1 MMTTPA
7 RPWWIEV
14 EGPSLSQ
21 GDYLP
26 KCLIPLFAPD
36 YGTEEKTE
44 EVPVKEYDCIVV
56 TQSCDLEYDKAPLV
70 ALCPIY
76 PIARYE
82 HVNPKFQ
89 HKRAWERVR
98 QGRVEGLHLLASQ
111 ATPED
116 NRACLVADFRG
127 IYSLPVEYLKEHAA
141 QLGKRWRLKS
151 PYLEHFSQAFAR
163 FFMRVG
169 LPSSIP
175 PFE

>member
-1 MMTTPA
+1 MTTPTA
-7 RPWWIEV
+7 PWWVEIE
-14 EGPSLSQ
+14 GRTLAQ

-26 KCLIPLFAPD
+26 KCLVPFFAPD
-36 YGTEEKTE
+36 YGTEERIQ
-44 EVPVKEYDCIVV
+44 EVPAKEYDCIVI
-56 TQSCDLEYDKAPLV
+56 TQSCDLESDKAPLV
-70 ALCPIY
+70 ALCPIN
-76 PIARYE
+76 PISRFE
-82 HVNPKFQ
+82 NVNPRFQ
-89 HKRAWERVR
+89 QKRAWERVR

-111 ATPED
+111 TAPED
-116 NRACLVADFRG
+116 SRASLVADFRE

-175 PFE
+175 SFR